1 MKKYQV
7 AIIGTNIGAKHYEDF
22 QKVKERF
29 NVHTLCGLT
38 REAIDNILSNDTET
52 KVSLNFDEVLKVKE
66 IDIIDIC
73 LPPHLH
79 FSACKKAMEAGKHVI
94 CEKPLVSSLKEVD
107 ELEKISKE
115 TGKIIFPVFQYRYGL
130 GFSKLKAL
138 IKSGLAGKP
147 LVASLET
154 HWNRGKDYYSKPW
167 RGTWEGEQGGAI
179 LSHSIHIHDLVSM
192 ILGPVSNVFAK
203 LSTRVN
209 DIEVED
215 CAALSIEMEN
225 GTLVTSSITLGAAND
240 TSRLRFC
247 FEGLT
252 AESGASPDKPY
263 SPADDEWHF
272 LPRSPV
278 TQAQIDEVL
287 AKVEEPQSWY
297 AGMFDEIAN
306 KLDGSASDE
315 VTLSDARK
323 SLEFVT
329 AVYDSSRQNKNIKLP
344 IDKDNPFIIR
354 GYQNKLVY
362 IFSCYEKN
370 NFILLF
376 NIFFK

>member
-7 AIIGTNIGAKHYEDF
+7 AIIGTNIGAKHFESF
-22 QKVKERF
+22 QKVFERF

-38 REAIDNILSNDTET
+38 RDAIDRILQSNAET
-52 KVSLNFDEVLKVKE
+52 KVSLNFDDVLKIKE

-79 FSACKKAMEAGKHVI
+79 FSASKKAMEAGKHVI
-94 CEKPLVSSLKEVD
+94 CEKPLDSSLKEVD
-107 ELEKISKE
+107 ALEKISKE

-130 GFSKLKAL
+130 GFSQLKAL

-147 LVASLET
+147 LVSSLET

-167 RGTWEGEQGGAI
+167 RGTWNGEQGGAI

-203 LSTRVN
+203 LTTRVN
-209 DIEVED
+209 DIEVEHR
-215 CAALSIEMEN
+215 ASHSVEMKK
-225 GTLVTSSITLGAAND
+225 GTLVTRSIPLGAAND

-252 AESGASPDKPY
+252 AMSGASPDKSY
-263 SPADDEWHF
+263 NPADDKWTF
-272 LPRSPV
+272 LPRKPV
-278 TQAQIDEVL
+278 TQTQIDKVL
-287 AKVEEPQSWY
+287 SNVKKQKSWY

-306 KLDGSASDE
+306 KLDGFPSDE
-315 VTLSDARK
+315 VTLIDARK

-329 AVYDSSRQNKNIKLP
+329 AIYDSSRQNKNIKLP
-344 IDKDNPFIIR
+344 IDKDNPL
-354 GYQNKLVY
+354 YNSWLPK
-362 IFSCYEKN
+362 
-370 NFILLF
+370 
-376 NIFFK
+376 

>member
-38 REAIDNILSNDTET
+38 REAIDNILSNDIDT
-52 KVSLNFDEVLKVKE
+52 KVSLNFDDVLKVKE

-79 FSACKKAMEAGKHVI
+79 FSACKKSMEAGKHVI

-138 IKSGLAGKP
+138 MKSGLAGKP

-179 LSHSIHIHDLVSM
+179 LSHSIHIHDLITM
-192 ILGPVSNVFAK
+192 IFGPVSSIFAK

-215 CAALSIEMEN
+215 CAALSLEMGN
-225 GTLVTSSITLGAAND
+225 GALVTSSITLGAAED
-240 TSRLRFC
+240 VSRIKIC
-247 FEGLT
+247 FSNLT
-252 AESGASPDKPY
+252 VESAGSPDKPY
-263 SPADDEWHF
+263 NPADDEWKF
-272 LPRSPV
+272 LAREPV
-278 TQAQIDEVL
+278 NQNQIDEVL
-287 AKVEEPQSWY
+287 SNVQLTKSWY
-297 AGMFDEIAN
+297 AGMFDEIAKN
-306 KLDGSASDE
+306 LDGLTSDE
-315 VTLSDARK
+315 VTLSDARG

-329 AVYDSSRQNKNIKLP
+329 AVYDSSNQGKNINLP
-344 IDKDNPFIIR
+344 IEKKNPL
-354 GYQNKLVY
+354 YKSWVPNK
-362 IFSCYEKN
+362 
-370 NFILLF
+370 
-376 NIFFK
+376 

>member
-22 QKVKERF
+22 QKVSDRF

-38 REAIDNILSNDTET
+38 KEPIDNIIKSNSNT
-52 KVSLNFDEVLKVKE
+52 KASLNFDEVLKVKE

-79 FSACKKAMEAGKHVI
+79 FSACKKSLKSGKHVI
-94 CEKPLVSSLKEVD
+94 CEKPLVSSLKEID
-107 ELEKISKE
+107 ELEKISAE
-115 TGKIIFPVFQYRYGL
+115 TGKIIFPVFQYRYGV

-147 LVASLET
+147 LIASLET
-154 HWNRGKDYYSKPW
+154 HWNRGKEYYSKAW
-167 RGTWEGEQGGAI
+167 RGTWQGEQGGAI
-179 LSHSIHIHDLVSM
+179 LSHSIHIHDLISM
-192 ILGPVSNVFAK
+192 ILGPVSSVYAK
-203 LSTRVN
+203 LATRVN

-215 CAALSIEMEN
+215 CASLSIEMEN

-263 SPADDEWHF
+263 NPADDEWRF
-272 LPRSPV
+272 LPREPV
-278 TQAQIDEVL
+278 KNNRINEVL
-287 AKVEEPQSWY
+287 SKLNKPKSWY

-306 KLDGSASDE
+306 KLDGSNSDE

-329 AVYDSSRQNKNIKLP
+329 AVYTSSRKGGNISLP
-344 IDKDNPFIIR
+344 IDKDNPL
-354 GYQNKLVY
+354 YNSWLPD
-362 IFSCYEKN
+362 
-370 NFILLF
+370 
-376 NIFFK
+376 

>member
-7 AIIGTNIGAKHYEDF
+7 AIIGTNIGAKHFEDF
-22 QKVKERF
+22 KKVSGRF

-38 REAIDNILSNDTET
+38 REAIDKILLSNTET
-52 KVSLNFDEVLKVKE
+52 KVSFNFEDVLKIKE

-138 IKSGLAGKP
+138 IKSGLVGKP

-179 LSHSIHIHDLVSM
+179 LSHSIHIHDLASM
-192 ILGPVSNVFAK
+192 ILGPVSSVFAK
-203 LSTRVN
+203 LTTRVN

-215 CAALSIEMEN
+215 CAALSIEMQN
-225 GTLVTSSITLGAAND
+225 GTLVTSSVTLGAAND

-263 SPADDEWHF
+263 SPADDKWIF
-272 LPRSPV
+272 MPRTPIK
-278 TQAQIDEVL
+278 QAQIDKIL
-287 AKVEEPQSWY
+287 NQIKKPKSWY

-306 KLDGSASDE
+306 KLDGSISDE
-315 VTLSDARK
+315 VKLIDARK

-329 AVYDSSRQNKNIKLP
+329 AVYNSFRLKKNIKLP
-344 IDKDNPFIIR
+344 ISKDNEFYDSWLPKI
-354 GYQNKLVY
+354 N
-362 IFSCYEKN
+362 
-370 NFILLF
+370 
-376 NIFFK
+376 